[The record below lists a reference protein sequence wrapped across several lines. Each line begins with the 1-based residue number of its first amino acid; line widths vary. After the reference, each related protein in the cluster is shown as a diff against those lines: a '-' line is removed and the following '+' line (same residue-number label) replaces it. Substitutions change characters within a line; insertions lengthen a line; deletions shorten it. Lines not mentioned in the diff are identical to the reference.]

1 MQPAP
6 DIKHLR
12 YEQLVDLLKATTD
25 AILSA
30 MPDDCRLEDAAG
42 DLEDAVAVFSAASKK
57 LASGELDGDD
67 WADRAD
73 FLYEMERD
81 RRMGL

>member
-1 MQPAP
+1 LQTAP

-12 YEQLVDLLKATTD
+12 YEQLLDLLAATTD

-42 DLEDAVAVFSAASKK
+42 DLEDVVAVFSVTSEK
-57 LASGELDGDD
+57 LASGELDADD

-73 FLYEMERD
+73 YLYEMERD

>member
-1 MQPAP
+1 MQTAP

-12 YEQLVDLLKATTD
+12 YEQLLDLLKATTN

-30 MPDDCRLEDAAG
+30 MPDDCRLEDTAG
-42 DLEDAVAVFSAASKK
+42 DLEDAVAVFRTTSEK

-67 WADRAD
+67 WGVRAD
-73 FLYEMERD
+73 FRYEMERD

>member
-1 MQPAP
+1 MQTAP
-6 DIKHLR
+6 EIKTLR

-42 DLEDAVAVFSAASKK
+42 DLEDAVAVFSDTSEK
-57 LASGELDGDD
+57 LASGDIGGDD
-67 WADRAD
+67 WGARAD
-73 FLYEMERD
+73 YLYEMERD

>member
-6 DIKHLR
+6 DIETLC
-12 YEQLVDLLKATTD
+12 YEQLLDLLTATTD

-42 DLEDAVAVFSAASKK
+42 DLEDAVAVFRATSEK
-57 LASGELDGDD
+57 LASGELDADD
-67 WADRAD
+67 WGARAD
-73 FLYEMERD
+73 YLYEMERD